1 MASGK
6 KYVLCIIKD
15 MAKDFKLQFYVWL
28 EFIIWL
34 LIFSFVVGGIK
45 FYQYHKTKELKTYQI
60 FMPDVDGM
68 IVGSP
73 VKFMGVQVGYIQKIH
88 IVNNTVYVKFVIT
101 DKETSLPQGSVATV
115 EFNGLGGSKSLEITP
130 PTKETLASKQFILI
144 NQPKRL
150 HDSQTLLNEMFDKLG
165 AITARSSFFINQFA
179 NESKN
184 IDIDTDSISKDIQN
198 VNTTLDNMKK
208 NNKNFKNKLK
218 EWKR

>member
-1 MASGK
+1 M
-6 KYVLCIIKD
+6 V
-15 MAKDFKLQFYVWL
+15 KDFKLQYFVWL

-34 LIFSFVVGGIK
+34 LIFCFVVGGIK
-45 FYQYHKTKELKTYQI
+45 IYQYHKAKELKTYQI

-73 VKFMGVQVGYIQKIH
+73 VKFMGVQVGYVQKIH

-130 PTKETLASKQFILI
+130 PTKETLASKQFIII

-184 IDIDTDSISKDIQN
+184 VDI
-198 VNTTLDNMKK
+198 NTETFGNDLKNINTLLDNIEK
-208 NNKNFKNKLK
+208 NNQNFKNKLK